1 MQFFHVLGKLYNQS
15 TSDSELNG
23 NSDITFET
31 IQQALTLGE
40 VQIPPSL
47 TISCSN
53 LQISNLVGQGIG
65 RLEGENV

>member
-1 MQFFHVLGKLYNQS
+1 MQFFHVLGKLCNQS

-23 NSDITFET
+23 NSDLTFEI

-53 LQISNLVGQGIG
+53 LQISNLIGEGIR

>member
-1 MQFFHVLGKLYNQS
+1 MQFFHVLGQLCNQS
-15 TSDSELNG
+15 ASDSELNG
-23 NSDITFET
+23 NSDLTFET

-40 VQIPPSL
+40 VQIPSSL

-53 LQISNLVGQGIG
+53 LQISNLIGEGIH